1 MKAVLFD
8 LDGTLLPMDQEVFV
22 KDYLKRMAA
31 FLAPHGYDPERF
43 VKALW
48 AGIGAM
54 MKNDGKAK
62 NEDVFWRVFNQVL
75 ERDARRDSALFDEF
89 YRGEF
94 QKSRESCG
102 FQPAAAPAVR
112 EIRAMGYRVILA
124 TNPLFPAIA
133 TQSRIRWAGLEP
145 EDFELITTYE
155 NARFCKPNPEYYRE
169 ILGKLN
175 LDASDCLMVGN
186 DVTEDMITEKLG
198 MRVFLLTDCLINRS
212 GADISRYQRGSFP
225 ELLQYIRSL

>member
-31 FLAPHGYDPERF
+31 FLAPHGYDSERF

-62 NEDVFWRVFNQVL
+62 NEDIFWRVFNQVL

-186 DVTEDMITEKLG
+186 DVTEDMIAEKLG

>member
-1 MKAVLFD
+1 M
-8 LDGTLLPMDQEVFV
+8 DGTLLPMDQEVFV

-186 DVTEDMITEKLG
+186 DVTEDMIAEKLG